1 VVRFSDPEWPVAVV
15 ARTLWQAFGRWPLL
29 ISGALGLLIGDML
42 AGCGHALAAGPLAVV
57 SAAGGVLP
65 WWRDAGCRRLGLFL
79 LALALADL
87 RADNLYRPRFTP
99 NHIAAA
105 PTHVP
110 LRIQGE
116 LIDDPVSGVERTRL
130 LLTAERVDG
139 GEGWQPAEGEVLL
152 TVLQLEQQWIAGDR
166 LEAQLMLRRP
176 RNFGNPGEFDYEAYL
191 ARRGVYVTAFAQDDA
206 GFYRLGHVE
215 DGIGGW
221 LAVWRRGVGA
231 LFQRTLPETE
241 AGVLGALIVGTE
253 TALPRELRTAFNRA
267 GVSHVLSISGLH
279 VALVAGAGYAL
290 FRWLLARSR
299 RLLLTTNVPK
309 LATALSIIPVL
320 LYAGIAGSNVATIR
334 SVIMILVFV
343 AAVLVDRQRHLVV
356 SLAVAAI
363 LILLWSPGAALDI
376 SFQLSFV
383 AVLGLVW
390 GMERFWPW
398 WRQWEERHLVR
409 LRGWRA
415 RLWRP
420 LAVYGMVSVAALAAT
435 VPLTA
440 LHFNQISIV
449 APLANALVVPLLGSA
464 AVALGLIAALAYL
477 ISEPLARCCVL
488 VAGPFVKLGVALVR
502 LFAALPYAA
511 VRVVTPDALELL
523 LVYTALFAL
532 ARLSGRVR
540 RATLLL
546 VALLALGDGVWWYA
560 DRYHRTVLRVTF
572 LSIGQGDSAVVEFPG
587 ADVMVIDAGGL
598 RGENFDMGERVIA
611 PFLWSRKIAHVDYLV
626 LSHPEWDHYGGFA
639 FLTEHFSPRE
649 FWSSGAQATT
659 EQFARLQQLLSTD
672 GVKRVALH
680 RGDRRQIGTVAVAV
694 ESPPPQMER
703 FGTNDRSLV
712 LSLAFGGTRVL
723 FPGDIEMSGEA
734 DLVTAADGSL
744 ASAVLK
750 VPHHGSDTSST
761 APFLDAVRPRYAIVS
776 AGFEN
781 RFHFPHKR
789 ALRRYTGRGCELART
804 DLDGAVHVR
813 VDASGEIEMQRERAD
828 TVIMDKSL

>member
-1 VVRFSDPEWPVAVV
+1 MAVI
-15 ARTLWQAFGRWPLL
+15 AGTLRQSLDGLPLL
-29 ISGALGLLIGDML
+29 ISGALGLLIGDVL
-42 AGCGHALAAGPLAVV
+42 AGHGHALTAATLAVT
-57 SAAGGVLP
+57 SAAGGALL
-65 WWRDAGCRRLGLFL
+65 WWPDAACKRLGLLL
-79 LALALADL
+79 LALAVANV
-87 RADNLYRPRFTP
+87 RADYLYRPRFTP
-99 NHIAAA
+99 DHIATA

-110 LRIQGE
+110 LRIQGTLSE
-116 LIDDPVSGVERTRL
+116 DPVSTTERTRL
-130 LLTAERVDG
+130 LLTAERIEGGDG
-139 GEGWQPAEGEVLL
+139 WRPAEGEVLL
-152 TVLQLEQQWIAGDR
+152 TVVHLEQQWTAGDR

-176 RNFGNPGEFDYEAYL
+176 RNFGNPGEFNYEAYL
-191 ARRGVYVTAFAQDDA
+191 ARRGIYVTAFAQDDA
-206 GFYRLGHVE
+206 GFYRLGHIE
-215 DGIGGW
+215 NGLGGW
-221 LAVWRRGVGA
+221 LARWRRGVGA

-253 TALPRELRTAFNRA
+253 AALPRDLRTAFNRA

-309 LATALSIIPVL
+309 FATALSIIPVL

-343 AAVLVDRQRHLVV
+343 IAVLVDRQRRLVV

-363 LILLWSPGAALDI
+363 LILLWLPGAALDI

-398 WRQWEERHLVR
+398 WRRWEERRLVR

-420 LAVYGMVSVAALAAT
+420 LAVYGMVSVTALAAT

-449 APLANALVVPLLGSA
+449 APLANALVVPLLGSV

-488 VAGPFVKLGVALVR
+488 IAGPFVKLGVALVR
-502 LFAALPYAA
+502 VFSALPYAS
-511 VRVVTPDALELL
+511 VRVVTPDAVELVL
-523 LVYTALFAL
+523 LYTALFAL
-532 ARLSGRVR
+532 VRLSGRAR
-540 RATLLL
+540 TATLLL
-546 VALLALGDGVWWYA
+546 VALLALGDGGWWYA
-560 DRYHRTVLRVTF
+560 DRYHRATLRITF
-572 LSIGQGDSAVVEFPG
+572 LSVGQGDSAVVEFPG

-598 RGENFDMGERVIA
+598 QGENFGMGERVIA

-626 LSHPEWDHYGGFA
+626 LSHPERDHYGGFA
-639 FLTEHFSPRE
+639 FLTENFSPRE
-649 FWSSGAQATT
+649 FWSSGAQAFT
-659 EQFARLQQLLSTD
+659 EEFARLQDLLSEG
-672 GVKRVALH
+672 GVTRVPLH
-680 RGDRRQIGTVAVAV
+680 RGDRRQIGAV
-694 ESPPPQMER
+694 EVVAESPAAQMNG
-703 FGTNDRSLV
+703 FSVNDQSLV
-712 LSLAFGGTRVL
+712 LSLGFGGTQVL
-723 FPGDIEMSGEA
+723 FPGDIEMRGEEDMVA
-734 DLVTAADGSL
+734 AADGAL
-744 ASAVLK
+744 ASAVVK
-750 VPHHGSDTSST
+750 VPHHGSGTSST
-761 APFLDAVRPRYAIVS
+761 APFLDAVLPRYAIIS

-781 RFHFPHKR
+781 RFHFPHER
-789 ALRRYTGRGCELART
+789 VLRRYTARGCKLART

-813 VDASGEIEMQRERAD
+813 VSAAGDIEMVRERAAIAD
-828 TVIMDKSL
+828 ATE